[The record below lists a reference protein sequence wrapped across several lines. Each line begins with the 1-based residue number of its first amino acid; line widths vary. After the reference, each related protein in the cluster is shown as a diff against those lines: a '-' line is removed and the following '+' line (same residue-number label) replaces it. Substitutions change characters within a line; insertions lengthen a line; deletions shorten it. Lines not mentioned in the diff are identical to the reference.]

1 MRVRVRVRELRGA
14 GADVRREAGT
24 RVVERVDNGQ
34 RAGTGEAAWGGVR
47 WRVRGRVSGGPA
59 WRGWRGLAPGEGG
72 EGWACMGR

>member
-47 WRVRGRVSGGPA
+47 WRVKGEGE
-59 WRGWRGLAPGEGG
+59 WRAGLAGLAGAGAGG
-72 EGWACMGR
+72 GG